1 MTAVK
6 RRGVPVS
13 PQCFHRLRGVDVVN
27 PNLIAPA
34 IAAPL
39 IVWRLYAR
47 TRRNFGRQ
55 PIQPKRMWTRVAIF
69 SVLSA
74 LVACQGF
81 LDPRLA
87 AGLGLGLVGGALLG
101 VVALK
106 FTRFEIDG
114 TNDGYFPNP
123 WIGLALT
130 ALFLGRL
137 IYRLM
142 VVWPE
147 MAHAGAGGS
156 PAGMPQSPL
165 TLAILGMLFG
175 YYIAYY
181 AGLLI
186 HHRRVLASQSAAS

>member
-1 MTAVK
+1 MTPNII
-6 RRGVPVS
+6 VPV
-13 PQCFHRLRGVDVVN
+13 V
-27 PNLIAPA
+27 
-34 IAAPL
+34 AAPL

-55 PIQPKRMWTRVAIF
+55 PIRPKRMWTRVAIF
-69 SVLSA
+69 SVLSL

-87 AGLGLGLVGGALLG
+87 AGLGVGLVGGAVLG
-101 VVALK
+101 IVALK

-114 TNDGYFPNP
+114 SNDCYFPNP
-123 WIGLALT
+123 WIGLGLT

-137 IYRLM
+137 IYRFM
-142 VVWPE
+142 VIWPE
-147 MAHAGAGGS
+147 MSHAAGGYPTMS
-156 PAGMPQSPL
+156 RSPL
-165 TLAILGMLFG
+165 TLVILGLLFG

-186 HHRRVLASQSAAS
+186 HHRRVRATQSTANGESKQPV

>member
-1 MTAVK
+1 MCADSVQNAAYRVDQATRMT
-6 RRGVPVS
+6 
-13 PQCFHRLRGVDVVN
+13 
-27 PNLIAPA
+27 PNLLVPA

-55 PIQPKRMWTRVAIF
+55 PIRPKRMWTRVAIF
-69 SVLSA
+69 AVLSL
-74 LVACQGF
+74 LVASQGF
-81 LDPRLA
+81 IDPRLA
-87 AGLGLGLVGGALLG
+87 AGMGIGLVGGALLG
-101 VVALK
+101 IVALK
-106 FTRFEIDG
+106 LTRFEIDG
-114 TNDGYFPNP
+114 SNDCYFPNP

-142 VVWPE
+142 VMWPE
-147 MAHAGAGGS
+147 MSHAATGGYG
-156 PAGMPQSPL
+156 GMQRSPL
-165 TLAILGMLFG
+165 TLAILGLLFG

-186 HHRRVLASQSAAS
+186 HHRRVLAQRRTAA

>member
-1 MTAVK
+1 
-6 RRGVPVS
+6 
-13 PQCFHRLRGVDVVN
+13 VN
-27 PNLIAPA
+27 PNLIVPA

-55 PIQPKRMWTRVAIF
+55 PIQPKRMWTRVVIF
-69 SVLSA
+69 GVLSL

-81 LDPRLA
+81 IDPRLA
-87 AGLGLGLVGGALLG
+87 AGFGAGLLGGAILG
-101 VVALK
+101 IVALK
-106 FTRFEIDG
+106 LTRFEIDG
-114 TNDGYFPNP
+114 SNDCYFPNP

-137 IYRLM
+137 IYDLI
-142 VVWPE
+142 VIWPA
-147 MAHAGAGGS
+147 MSHAAGGY
-156 PAGMPQSPL
+156 AGFQHSPL
-165 TLAILGMLFG
+165 TSAILGLLFG

-186 HHRRVLASQSAAS
+186 HHRQVRGTKPVSELR